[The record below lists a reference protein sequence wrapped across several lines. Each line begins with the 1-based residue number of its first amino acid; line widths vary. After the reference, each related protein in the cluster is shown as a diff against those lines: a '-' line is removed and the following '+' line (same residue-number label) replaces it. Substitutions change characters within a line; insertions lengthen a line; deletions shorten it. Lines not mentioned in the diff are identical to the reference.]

1 MRVLRTAADVLVWTL
16 AVIGVVCV
24 GVWGATAAGLIKPL
38 VVVSGSMEP
47 GIKTGDLLVA
57 TPVPIEE
64 VEVGDVLS
72 LPNPVT
78 DVLVSH
84 RVIDL
89 AQQPDGSWHVY
100 MQGDANDSPDGGEYV
115 VTDDTVLAPRWQFAG
130 VGEALTRFTAPG
142 TAVPL
147 AIALAALLALSLLPR
162 PAPQRPR
169 PDAPSRAQEGGA
181 GDGPV
186 GTGVS
191 TAAVAVADGRP

>member
-1 MRVLRTAADVLVWTL
+1 MFVRVFKIAADVLVWTL
-16 AVIGVVCV
+16 AVLGVVCV
-24 GVWGATAAGLIKPL
+24 GVWGATAMGLIKPL

-115 VTDDTVLAPRWQFAG
+115 VTDDTVLAPRWQLAG
-130 VGEALTRFTAPG
+130 VGDALTRLTAPS

-147 AIALAALLALSLLPR
+147 GIALAALLALSLLPR
-162 PAPQRPR
+162 PASHRADPPSGAQEVDGAPR
-169 PDAPSRAQEGGA
+169 PVPA
-181 GDGPV
+181 
-186 GTGVS
+186 
-191 TAAVAVADGRP
+191 GRP